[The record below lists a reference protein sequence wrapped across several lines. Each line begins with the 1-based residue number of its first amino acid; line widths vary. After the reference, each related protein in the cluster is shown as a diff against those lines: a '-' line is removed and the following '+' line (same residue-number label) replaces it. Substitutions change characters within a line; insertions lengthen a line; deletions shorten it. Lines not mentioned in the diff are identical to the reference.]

1 MVLGESLVP
10 PLVATPRVDYPHKI
24 RKGKTMT
31 MPKRI
36 NVIRNFSY
44 DVAVIVDSIKE
55 LNNDPSL
62 EVNLDEV
69 IQLVNTWAI
78 EDFTSPISR
87 HDLVFMDENG
97 EEL

>member
-1 MVLGESLVP
+1 M
-10 PLVATPRVDYPHKI
+10 VATPRVDYPNKI
-24 RKGKTMT
+24 RKGKAMV
-31 MPKRI
+31 KRI
-36 NVIRNFSY
+36 RVTRSFSY
-44 DVAVIVDSIKE
+44 DVSEIVDSIKE

-62 EVNLDEV
+62 EVNFDEV
-69 IQLVNTWAI
+69 MQLVNTWAM